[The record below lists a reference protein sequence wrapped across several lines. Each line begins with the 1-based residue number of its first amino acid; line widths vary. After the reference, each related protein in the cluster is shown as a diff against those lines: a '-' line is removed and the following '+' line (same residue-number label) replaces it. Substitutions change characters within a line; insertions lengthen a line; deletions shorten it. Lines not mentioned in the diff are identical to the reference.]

1 MKLTIYI
8 AVPLMLL
15 LVVLQAAVLPR
26 FPVLGVAPQ
35 LLLLVVLAWT
45 LLHGLAEGMLWALV
59 AGLLLDLFSTS
70 PLGVTTLAMMAAMAV
85 AALIQRSFPGS
96 RLLLPIVLAFVTTA
110 VFWTVNVFLLRLLI
124 PLIVGGATQL
134 SVGALIESNRVPG
147 LAADVTAYY
156 GLGDAAVQL
165 ILATAAVH
173 AVLIVPIFWAFRSL
187 DRLFSSGRVEI

>member
-8 AVPLMLL
+8 AIPLMLL

-59 AGLLLDLFSTS
+59 AGLLLDLFSAS
-70 PLGVTTLAMMAAMAV
+70 PLGVTTLAMMAAMGV
-85 AALIQRSFPGS
+85 AALVQRSFPGS
-96 RLLLPIVLAFVTTA
+96 RLLLPIVLALLATA
-110 VFWTVNVFLLRLLI
+110 VFWTVSLFLLRLLI
-124 PLIVGGATQL
+124 PLIVVGATQL

-187 DRLFSSGRVEI
+187 DRLFRPGRVEI